1 MRFEHLVIVFRL
13 MNELRCMEMKSTV
26 TFMTTETND
35 ERSVSL
41 NTLENTVK
49 KEGILVYKKLVG
61 E

>member
-1 MRFEHLVIVFRL
+1 MIVDL
-13 MNELRCMEMKSTV
+13 QGNETSV

-49 KEGILVYKKLVG
+49 KKVFQFIKNQLKSEYF
-61 E
+61 

>member
-1 MRFEHLVIVFRL
+1 
-13 MNELRCMEMKSTV
+13 MNELCCMEMKSIV

-49 KEGILVYKKLVG
+49 KEGFLVYKKLVG